1 MEPNRPLRIDLKYA
15 LSLDPP
21 IEVGLCEILPGHPGE
36 SGSMRPPTVFDR
48 LRKLK
53 QEDRAGVRGQAVG
66 KRLAKPMRSAG
77 RKHCST

>member
-1 MEPNRPLRIDLKYA
+1 M
-15 LSLDPP
+15 
-21 IEVGLCEILPGHPGE
+21 GLHV
-36 SGSMRPPTVFDR
+36 RPPTVFDR